1 KEKNTLQLH
10 LSIKKKHGRVRRITT
25 TTTTTTT
32 APTLYYQL
40 LNENTYHPY
49 KATAGSAGYDLAVPK
64 AITIPKGSVEKIC
77 LDIKVKLPKR
87 CYGRLALRSS
97 SAMQGIDIRG
107 GVIDNDYT
115 GPIYAV
121 LRNENLKKDFRV
133 EKGARLVQLIPE
145 RYQPCEIER
154 VKNIESI
161 PHPHDIRADPINVP
175 SKRIRGT
182 GGFGSSGSRF
192 FKISNHEITQCRRIN
207 ANHEQK

>member
-1 KEKNTLQLH
+1 MIRAAALRRHHHH
-10 LSIKKKHGRVRRITT
+10 LRTSFEIPPSST
-25 TTTTTTT
+25 
-32 APTLYYQL
+32 
-40 LNENTYHPY
+40 
-49 KATAGSAGYDLAVPK
+49 TAGSAGYDLAVPK

-133 EKGARLVQLIPE
+133 EKAPV
-145 RYQPCEIER
+145 
-154 VKNIESI
+154 
-161 PHPHDIRADPINVP
+161 
-175 SKRIRGT
+175 
-182 GGFGSSGSRF
+182 
-192 FKISNHEITQCRRIN
+192 
-207 ANHEQK
+207 

>member
-1 KEKNTLQLH
+1 MEEDAAATPP
-10 LSIKKKHGRVRRITT
+10 S
-25 TTTTTTT
+25 
-32 APTLYYQL
+32 APPPPSPPTLYYQL

-64 AITIPKGSVEKIC
+64 AITIPKGCVEKIC

-121 LRNENLKKDFRV
+121 LRNENFKKDFRV

-161 PHPHDIRADPINVP
+161 PHPHDIRTDPINVP

-182 GGFGSSGSRF
+182 DGFGSSGL
-192 FKISNHEITQCRRIN
+192 KEVLI
-207 ANHEQK
+207 